1 LEILLLNNNPIKELP
16 KFIQNL
22 TKLRELNLKK
32 TKLSSFPLWVFDLP
46 NLQKLGLPDGKEFDE
61 WFLSNIDLFEKLKK
75 QKPDLSIY

>member
-1 LEILLLNNNPIKELP
+1 LNNNPIKELP